1 MSCIGLSQHL
11 VMQFNDYNG
20 FNHLELK
27 TLFLQ
32 ESIRRGVLFGLGQN
46 PCYSHDENDL
56 RVSLQVAKEAVD
68 IIKQAVSE
76 GNVKEYLKCEVAQEI
91 VRRV

>member
-1 MSCIGLSQHL
+1 MKSGKGSHVFDIDG
-11 VMQFNDYNG
+11 
-20 FNHLELK
+20 
-27 TLFLQ
+27 TLFFQ

-56 RVSLQVAKEAVD
+56 RVSFQAAEEAVD
-68 IIKQAVSE
+68 IMKKAIKG
-76 GNVKEYLKCEVAQEI
+76 GNIKKYLKCEVAQEI